1 MFENGI
7 WAGITNIL
15 FVIAIAFVIGDFC
28 ATIFTILYQR
38 FWYPKAI
45 RPKYDDKFEPSCS
58 LIVPCKG
65 ISKDLKKNLQTFLN
79 MDYPNYE
86 TVFVV
91 ESESDKAVPVI
102 REVIAGTNAKL
113 AVAGLSVSCAQ
124 KNQNL
129 LAAISQTN
137 NPDVYVFADSDI
149 GPTGNWLR
157 ELVLPLSDEKI
168 TATSGFRWL
177 HVKKGS
183 MGELTHSYVNIFMYI
198 MFCVACFFGGVGL
211 WGGSMAIRKKDF
223 DELGVAKK
231 WSKTAV
237 DDMSMSEVVLKN
249 SKKAI
254 VVPLCITHTDDL
266 IQTVGGTISWFE
278 RQIMYLKAHQK
289 LLWFFG
295 ALPLAL
301 TASVL
306 FFLLPYSI
314 LASVLG
320 KQAFFA
326 AGGGAALVFYIGELL
341 TACLYPLL
349 GEMGSFPKFLVLQPI
364 MRFSHII
371 SYVKTFLT
379 NTITWAGIKYRINFS
394 GEVAEVERP

>member
-7 WAGITNIL
+7 WAGITDIL
-15 FVIAIAFVIGDFC
+15 FVIAIAFVVGDFC

-65 ISKDLKKNLQTFLN
+65 VSKDLKKNLQTFLN

-102 REVIAGTNAKL
+102 REVIDGTNAKL
-113 AVAGLSVSCAQ
+113 AIAGLSVSCAQ

-198 MFCVACFFGGVGL
+198 MFCVACYFGGVGL

-231 WSKTAV
+231 WSKT
-237 DDMSMSEVVLKN
+237 
-249 SKKAI
+249 
-254 VVPLCITHTDDL
+254 
-266 IQTVGGTISWFE
+266 
-278 RQIMYLKAHQK
+278 
-289 LLWFFG
+289 
-295 ALPLAL
+295 
-301 TASVL
+301 
-306 FFLLPYSI
+306 
-314 LASVLG
+314 
-320 KQAFFA
+320 
-326 AGGGAALVFYIGELL
+326 
-341 TACLYPLL
+341 
-349 GEMGSFPKFLVLQPI
+349 
-364 MRFSHII
+364 
-371 SYVKTFLT
+371 
-379 NTITWAGIKYRINFS
+379 
-394 GEVAEVERP
+394 